1 MSRPSQKRRRTPT
14 VVVSVVAPS
23 GAGIQRELI
32 SQPRCQPLFPRVGVP
47 PSHEIVAKTRRY
59 SWQVVS
65 NAHETAAGKIVRGQH
80 SAGQRD
86 TESLCS
92 GLQCEMSVAEFCGG
106 APAIPSHPG
115 CFTPTAP
122 AAAAAVRLRHGI
134 HESREAGRLP
144 CLTSAGE
151 LHCVGVSSEKRRTAH
166 REHLVIANPKT
177 LEAPI
182 AAAPETQCH
191 IGIDTHFQQSVN
203 RNDRDR
209 DGRLELRKCART
221 PHEPPCRER

>member
-1 MSRPSQKRRRTPT
+1 MSRTSQKRRRTPT

-65 NAHETAAGKIVRGQH
+65 HAHETAAGKIVRGQ
-80 SAGQRD
+80 
-86 TESLCS
+86 
-92 GLQCEMSVAEFCGG
+92 QCEMSVAEFCGG
-106 APAIPSHPG
+106 ALAIPSHPG

-134 HESREAGRLP
+134 H
-144 CLTSAGE
+144 
-151 LHCVGVSSEKRRTAH
+151 
-166 REHLVIANPKT
+166 
-177 LEAPI
+177 
-182 AAAPETQCH
+182 
-191 IGIDTHFQQSVN
+191 
-203 RNDRDR
+203 
-209 DGRLELRKCART
+209 
-221 PHEPPCRER
+221 